1 MMLSN
6 KRKYGQTLENTLKHQ
21 SIPNFRL
28 VMTKESS
35 LMMTKHTGN
44 TSNLQWEEVS
54 RRHGVEEVV
63 VIWGGGCDMG
73 FLRGFN
79 LTVLICE

>member
-1 MMLSN
+1 MILSN
-6 KRKYGQTLENTLKHQ
+6 KKNYGQTLENKLKHQ

-28 VMTKESS
+28 EMTKESS
-35 LMMTKHTGN
+35 LMMTTHKGN
-44 TSNLQWEEVS
+44 TSNLRWEEVS
-54 RRHGVEEVV
+54 RRQGVEEVV